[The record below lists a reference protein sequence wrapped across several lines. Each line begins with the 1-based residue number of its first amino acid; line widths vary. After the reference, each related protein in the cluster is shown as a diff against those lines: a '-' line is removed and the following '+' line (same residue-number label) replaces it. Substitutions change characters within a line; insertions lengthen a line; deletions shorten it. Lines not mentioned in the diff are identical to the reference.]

1 MTTLALPGAA
11 VEWTPGAVRVR
22 RRGPVD
28 PGVESVVVEWRKAS
42 DGDLLATVDKPT
54 AWNVTHRIDGVRV
67 SSSASVTL
75 GPADTV
81 ARRAYT
87 AGRVELWVW
96 WRGELIHR
104 GPLRQRRWDGETCE
118 HSADDGA
125 VWIDG
130 ITCIDNDPDNPYAD
144 ELDEGRVMSMADAY
158 ARRTVPAVGGGE
170 LSSGVPLLRP
180 AWVDKPAG
188 GIVDAIALAAGVEW
202 MVVPDLVDGAYRVR
216 WSPLWGRNIGSG
228 EWSLRC
234 MPGERSTVTS
244 WSGGESGTDVAGRV
258 LVRSETGQLV
268 TVETDLW
275 GDGLWLER
283 FVQAPTGMEDPDAL
297 EYLGIQETVAGDWSS
312 TWELADRADAMR
324 VRIGDRVVA
333 RAETADSAIDGV
345 VRVLTWEIGNPSGD
359 DSGARVTVGLKPALE
374 ASTLWQQWQDRLK
387 ELEERRGRP
396 TLGALVDVRV
406 EDPDDPEV
414 AADEKRL
421 EDVRRPGARL
431 VNKSRTIGGKTINYW
446 APGPAEAES
455 PEQWLIGPISLT
467 SGGGDYGEITT
478 GLIPAGMDWDPER
491 PWRGSVS
498 VSVSTTAHDE
508 LRDTGWTAIAFRSPV
523 QSPTAGYSGLDL
535 SLAAANSWAVTVPLD
550 GLAGWPALHVDAGAI
565 AYADPDATALV
576 IARIRQI

>member
-1 MTTLALPGAA
+1 MTTLTLPGAA

-28 PGVESVVVEWRKAS
+28 PGVESVAVEWRKAS
-42 DGDLLATVDKPT
+42 DGDLLATVEKPT

-67 SSSASVTL
+67 SSAASVTL

-104 GPLRQRRWDGETCE
+104 GPLRQRRWNGETCE

-158 ARRTVPAVGGGE
+158 ARRAVPAVGGGE

-180 AWVDKPAG
+180 TWVNKPAG
-188 GIVDAIALAAGVEW
+188 GIVDEIALAAGVEW

-244 WSGGESGTDVAGRV
+244 LSGGESGTDVAGRV
-258 LVRSETGQLV
+258 LVRSETGKLV

-446 APGPAEAES
+446 APGPTIDDPGEEIMAMATVAGGAAALTVTA
-455 PEQWLIGPISLT
+455 PADGPWLASVLVALAPPTPGP
-467 SGGGDYGEITT
+467 D
-478 GLIPAGMDWDPER
+478 D
-491 PWRGSVS
+491 WRGMVQLSDDPSWTGATLPFPPGSQLVELS
-498 VSVSTTAHDE
+498 DRGGTSPAQVRGRIGHD
-508 LRDTGWTAIAFRSPV
+508 LVVRWDTNDGTGVDDGTLIIRVEF
-523 QSPTAGYSGLDL
+523 T
-535 SLAAANSWAVTVPLD
+535 PL
-550 GLAGWPALHVDAGAI
+550 
-565 AYADPDATALV
+565 
-576 IARIRQI
+576 